1 MAFARV
7 VTFEGVNSDR
17 IAQLKQEI
25 EGGEKPAELP
35 ATEMMVLHNPD
46 EEKSMAI
53 VFFDSEEDYK
63 KGDEFLGAMPAAD
76 TPGQRTSVQKYDV
89 AVRASG

>member
-35 ATEMMVLHNPD
+35 ATEMMVLHNSD

-63 KGDEFLGAMPAAD
+63 KGDEILGNMPTGD
-76 TPGQRTSVQKYDV
+76 TPGTRTSVTKYNV
-89 AVRASG
+89 ATRMKS

>member
-7 VTFEGVNSDR
+7 VTFEGVDRDR

-25 EGGEKPAELP
+25 EGGERPAELP
-35 ATEMMVLHNPD
+35 ATEVMVLHNPD
-46 EEKSMAI
+46 QETSMAI

-63 KGDEFLGAMPAAD
+63 KGDEFLGSMPAGD